1 MIHALFGKLPG
12 ASAKLSRMWCGTISG
27 TRKAVVDNLPACS
40 YDSTQMYVCR
50 ECEQPLNQ
58 ATELCPYCGADLT
71 GQPLEEL
78 VAPKKKRSIVKVVII
93 WGLLIA
99 SLWAIVWFVLPP
111 RPGTSKPEAEKSA
124 LEALS
129 DLRSS
134 LASYSAAS
142 GTYPSSLET
151 LGAAA
156 RSAAQ
161 SAKNAGYEI
170 QYTPAPA
177 SDDGRIKNFT
187 VLARPGNY
195 GYRNFYLDDTG
206 VIRSTGEN
214 RPATSQDAEMH

>member
-12 ASAKLSRMWCGTISG
+12 ANAKLPRTWCGTVSG
-27 TRKAVVDNLPACS
+27 TRKAVVDILSACS

-78 VAPKKKRSIVKVVII
+78 VAPKKKRSIAKIVII

-124 LEALS
+124 LVALS